1 MLTLRQYLD
10 QFVRKEHTV
19 ELRRLMREAQMTREF
34 VYAIAKG
41 SAASL
46 NKALLLYKATG
57 GRVDPRTLAHTVD
70 WESLDAYYRNEKGEA
85 APTSVTPAVARS
97 GRSGVAGQAGKRGAG
112 SGGRAAS
119 PASTGK
125 AARKGSRKA

>member
-19 ELRRLMREAQMTREF
+19 ELRRLMREASMTREF
-34 VYAIAKG
+34 VYALARG
-41 SAASL
+41 AAASI
-46 NKALLLYKATG
+46 NKALLLYKVTG
-57 GRVDPRTLAHTVD
+57 GRVDPRTLAHNVD

-85 APTSVTPAVARS
+85 APAAAQKAVARA
-97 GRSGVAGQAGKRGAG
+97 GRSGLAGKAAKRVQPAGRGTG
-112 SGGRAAS
+112 PSGA
-119 PASTGK
+119 GK

>member
-19 ELRRLMREAQMTREF
+19 ELRRLMSEVGVTREF
-34 VYAIAKG
+34 VYMLAQGK
-41 SAASL
+41 AASL
-46 NKALLLYKATG
+46 NKALLIYKVTG
-57 GRVDPRTLAHTVD
+57 GRVDPRTLACNVD

-85 APTSVTPAVARS
+85 APTTPAKAVARS
-97 GRSGVAGQAGKRGAG
+97 GRPGVAGKAGKRVQPAG
-112 SGGRAAS
+112 RGTGPSSA
-119 PASTGK
+119 GK